1 MQIDSIARHPS
12 SHPSICALIDKSLAG
27 AATPQEEQ
35 TLREHLAACAPCAEH
50 LEATRRVVAGLE
62 GFSFALGPA
71 LDSKVLAAVA
81 LRAQQL
87 ETSRVRRR
95 QMGWGG
101 LLALLLTA
109 VGSLAASRLGS
120 LAGPALH
127 LDPVQMRF
135 GLAAFWITPSLFICL
150 LLLLLPTL
158 HAGLSSKKGFSL
170 WLS

>member
-1 MQIDSIARHPS
+1 MQIDSR
-12 SHPSICALIDKSLAG
+12 HPSICALIDKSLAG

-35 TLREHLAACAPCAEH
+35 ALREHLSACAPCAEH

-62 GFSFALGPA
+62 GFSFEVGPA
-71 LDSKVLAAVA
+71 LDGKVHAAVA

-87 ETSRVRRR
+87 ETSRIRRR
-95 QMGWGG
+95 QMAWGG

-127 LDPVQMRF
+127 LDPAQMRF
-135 GLAAFWITPSLFICL
+135 GLTAFWIMPSLFICM
-150 LLLLLPTL
+150 LLLLLP
-158 HAGLSSKKGFSL
+158 AFYAGISGKKGLSS
-170 WLS
+170 

>member
-1 MQIDSIARHPS
+1 MQTDSVSRHPS
-12 SHPSICALIDKSLAG
+12 FCALIDKSLAG
-27 AATPQEEQ
+27 AATLQEEQ
-35 TLREHLAACAPCAEH
+35 SLRQHLAACAPCAEH

-62 GFSFALGPA
+62 GFSFAPGPA
-71 LDSKVLAAVA
+71 TDGKVLAAVT

-87 ETSRVRRR
+87 ETSRIRRR

-101 LLALLLTA
+101 LLALVLTA
-109 VGSLAASRLGS
+109 VGSLGASRLGS

-135 GLAAFWITPSLFICL
+135 GLAAFWITPSLFVCM
-150 LLLLLPTL
+150 LLLLLPAL
-158 HAGLSSKKGFSL
+158 HVHLSNKKGFSL